1 MRLASSSC
9 RRYHINVW
17 VRPTAKEGITTAP
30 PRLATRLIASAS
42 ASATEPEGWSRS
54 PYVVSHSRKSARE
67 GGVGSFRIGW
77 SYRPTSPEN
86 TITVCLPFSVM
97 VNSSQQE
104 PRMCPASCVRT
115 ENSGLIVNESER
127 GISLNWFSAA
137 CASGV
142 EYKGRGLAWLLY
154 FFFVAYFASSSCRCA
169 ESSSNN

>member
-1 MRLASSSC
+1 SL
-9 RRYHINVW
+9 
-17 VRPTAKEGITTAP
+17 
-30 PRLATRLIASAS
+30 
-42 ASATEPEGWSRS
+42 
-54 PYVVSHSRKSARE
+54 
-67 GGVGSFRIGW
+67 
-77 SYRPTSPEN
+77 
-86 TITVCLPFSVM
+86 M

-154 FFFVAYFASSSCRCA
+154 FFFAAYFASSSCRCA
-169 ESSSNN
+169 ESSSNNWQSSRVAASQYIGPRYPAFTIFGR